1 MELQLRPPRR
11 RLLELKQGC
20 VGRNVRGCMEAMSTP
35 AWMEGSGGGVRGS
48 SDKFQLQR
56 PFMVSSRSQ
65 GQYLPS
71 VL

>member
-1 MELQLRPPRR
+1 
-11 RLLELKQGC
+11 
-20 VGRNVRGCMEAMSTP
+20 MEAMSTP

-71 VL
+71 VGVMRNTSLVRC